1 MMAGIPSAGTA
12 SSSGSTGISALAV
25 TVTAGRGEEAVEA
38 PEGVVK

>member
-25 TVTAGRGEEAVEA
+25 TVTAGREEAVEA
-38 PEGVVK
+38 PEGVVQ